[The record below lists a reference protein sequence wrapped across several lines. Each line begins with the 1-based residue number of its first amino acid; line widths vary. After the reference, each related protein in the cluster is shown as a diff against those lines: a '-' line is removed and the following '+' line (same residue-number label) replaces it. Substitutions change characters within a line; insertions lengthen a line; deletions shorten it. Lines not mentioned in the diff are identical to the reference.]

1 MPSQVELNDVRKGFG
16 DRQIIKGIDLAIQ
29 PSEFIVLVGPSGC
42 GKSTL
47 LRMIAGLES
56 VDAGEIRFD
65 GVVVNDRTPAERNV
79 GMVFQSYALYPHMTV
94 AENVGFALKLA
105 RIDPHERQRRVDAV
119 LESLQLSALRDARPS
134 QLSGGQRQRVAIG
147 RSIVRNPAVFLFDE
161 PLSNLD
167 TALRVQMRL
176 EISRLHNRLR
186 NTVVYVTHDQV
197 EAMTLADRIVVL
209 EAGTVQQIG
218 APLELYERPAN
229 RFVAGFLGSPQMGFL
244 PAQALGLNG
253 NALAVRIAASG
264 QVLAFPHHGAHAGA
278 VTIGIRPEDC
288 TLCAPEDGHFA
299 GAVLQV
305 ERLGSDTFAFVES
318 TGTEPV
324 AVRVGAGHTVAAGH
338 AVGITFDPARAHLF
352 ASDGVTLPRLAA

>member
-1 MPSQVELNDVRKGFG
+1 MPSQVELCDVQKGFG
-16 DRQIIKGIDLAIQ
+16 ERQIIKGVNLLIQ

-56 VDAGEIRFD
+56 VDTGEIRFD
-65 GVVVNDRTPAERNV
+65 GAPVNDRRPAERNV

-94 AENVGFALKLA
+94 EENVAFALKIA
-105 RIDPHERQRRVDAV
+105 RVDAAERRQRVDEV
-119 LESLQLSALRDARPS
+119 LDVLQLSALRNSRPS

-147 RSIVRNPAVFLFDE
+147 RSIVRKPAVFLFDE

-176 EISRLHNRLR
+176 EISRLHHRLR

-218 APLELYERPAN
+218 PPLELYERPAN
-229 RFVAGFLGSPQMGFL
+229 KFVAGFLGTPQMGFL
-244 PAQALGLNG
+244 AAEAVGHGADGLS
-253 NALAVRIAASG
+253 VRICASG
-264 QVLAFPHHGAHAGA
+264 VTLPFRGQGSRQGN

-288 TLCAPEDGHFA
+288 TLCAPEQGHLA
-299 GAVLQV
+299 GEVLQV
-305 ERLGSDTFAFVES
+305 ERLGSDTFAFVE
-318 TGTEPV
+318 GGGEAPV
-324 AVRVGAGHTVAAGH
+324 AVRVGADRDVPAGSR
-338 AVGITFDPARAHLF
+338 VGVTFDPARCHLF
-352 ASDGVTLPRLAA
+352 DDSGVTLPPHTA